1 MRAPIFLHTYTHS
14 TKKKKILPSSWL
26 TCVFREADA
35 ERRLLDLLC
44 KQILLV
50 EEEDDGS
57 VNEELVVAD
66 GVKQHQGLVHAIL
79 QKRTKETEIDGGG
92 CEVGG
97 DEEEKKEED
106 EEERRRWRG
115 S

>member
-1 MRAPIFLHTYTHS
+1 M
-14 TKKKKILPSSWL
+14 LPPL
-26 TCVFREADA
+26 LFTCVFRETDA
-35 ERRLLDLLC
+35 ECRLLDLLR

-79 QKRTKETEIDGGG
+79 QRRTKETEIDG
-92 CEVGG
+92 
-97 DEEEKKEED
+97 
-106 EEERRRWRG
+106 RR
-115 S
+115 

>member
-1 MRAPIFLHTYTHS
+1 MLCRKVISHTCQVHFVQGVLRAAVFPHTHS
-14 TKKKKILPSSWL
+14 LHKKNNKIKKSYPLL
-26 TCVFREADA
+26 FTCVFREADA
-35 ERRLLDLLC
+35 ECRLLDLLR

-79 QKRTKETEIDGGG
+79 QRRTKETEIDG
-92 CEVGG
+92 
-97 DEEEKKEED
+97 
-106 EEERRRWRG
+106 RR
-115 S
+115 